1 MITKA
6 CLIVRSVSYTIT
18 GDNIIDFITVSP
30 VRAGPYAI
38 TMTGQQEH
46 YLSEEEIQ
54 AMMWRY
60 TKHGLA
66 HTLQ

>member
-1 MITKA
+1 M
-6 CLIVRSVSYTIT
+6 IT